1 MKNNWDFSDY
11 EIIQEIHFQ
20 KRFQIF
26 FLLLITVGIL
36 ILLFKFD
43 IEVYEKYTLIQKEHQ
58 FSMIIRSDQ
67 VSFLEKNKTLYIDR
81 EKYDYTILN
90 VDSNYTNV
98 NDVIYQTVS
107 IDPYNYKTDAI
118 VTECYLLRKKQTIFE
133 FLIEFIKGG

>member
-11 EIIQEIHFQ
+11 EIIKEIHFQ

-26 FLLLITVGIL
+26 FLLLITIGIL

-43 IEVYEKYTLIQKEHQ
+43 IEVYEKYTLIQNEHQ

-67 VSFLEKNKTLYIDR
+67 VSFLEKNKILYIDR
-81 EKYDYTILN
+81 QKYDYTILN

>member
-1 MKNNWDFSDY
+1 MKNNWNFSDY
-11 EIIQEIHFQ
+11 EIIKEIHFQ

-43 IEVYEKYTLIQKEHQ
+43 IEVYEKYTLIQNEHQ

-67 VSFLEKNKTLYIDR
+67 VSFLEKNKILYIDR
-81 EKYDYTILN
+81 QKYNYTILN